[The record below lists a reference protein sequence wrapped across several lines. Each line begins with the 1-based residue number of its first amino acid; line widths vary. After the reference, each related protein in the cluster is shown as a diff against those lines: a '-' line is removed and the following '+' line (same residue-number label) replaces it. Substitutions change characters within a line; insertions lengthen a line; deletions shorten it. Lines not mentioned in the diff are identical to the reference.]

1 MLIDIIGS
9 NNESNFLY
17 SHVILLFIGDHDMV
31 GCLHKINCKKFVPCS
46 IICRD
51 YGKYDP
57 ESLCIDIKNSNINL
71 TDQFENVNNAWGPFY
86 ATLLDIFN
94 KHVPVIKRKVQG
106 KPSLCFTSELKRKM
120 NNIRNASENVKK
132 M

>member
-1 MLIDIIGS
+1 
-9 NNESNFLY
+9 
-17 SHVILLFIGDHDMV
+17 MV

-106 KPSLCFTSELKRKM
+106 KLSLWLPSELKRKM